1 MNMNPTAAVDVE
13 NASSSWWRTGVI
25 DMSPGVI
32 RYRGYAI
39 EDRSGNGGVA

>member
-1 MNMNPTAAVDVE
+1 MTEPDAEQLARD
-13 NASSSWWRTGVI
+13 WWRTSII

-39 EDRSGNGGVA
+39 EDLIREADELG